1 MNNMPDFHDH
11 NHAETLLDDYVMG
24 TLSAEDL
31 AWMDEHLATCRT
43 CEDELTVLLEG
54 TYALA
59 WSSVDPPVELSG
71 DLWDRIESS
80 LVPAPASA
88 AAPAASSVPP
98 PAVAG
103 SEQEFTPLDLN
114 GPPDTTQTLD
124 DQPQRI
130 ESHPRWNQQL
140 FRLLAI
146 AALAVIVIGVAAI
159 VGRSL
164 WWDQNEPA
172 QQIAL
177 HDADGNI
184 LGHDV
189 ANLEY
194 LPDEQQFV
202 LHMEEM
208 PAAPEGHVYQ
218 AWLIAGDVPVGVG
231 IVDPETGEFRV
242 DGDRAAY
249 DAFAITIEPGPEGS
263 ELPTTNPIVV
273 APLDS
278 TG

>member
-1 MNNMPDFHDH
+1 MINLPDIHNHD
-11 NHAETLLDDYVMG
+11 HAETLLDDYVMG

-31 AWMDEHLATCRT
+31 AWMDAHLATCRT
-43 CEDELTVLLEG
+43 CEDELIVLLEG

-59 WSSVDPPVELSG
+59 WSSEDPPVELSG

-88 AAPAASSVPP
+88 AAAVSDVPLPVITDRGQATTPRDPDRP
-98 PAVAG
+98 PHT
-103 SEQEFTPLDLN
+103 S
-114 GPPDTTQTLD
+114 QTRN
-124 DQPQRI
+124 DQPYRI
-130 ESHPRWNQQL
+130 ESHPRLNQQ
-140 FRLLAI
+140 RYRWLAI
-146 AALAVIVIGVAAI
+146 AALAVIVVGVAAI
-159 VGRSL
+159 AGRNL
-164 WWDQNEPA
+164 LLDQDEPA

-177 HDADGNI
+177 HDADGNVI
-184 LGHDV
+184 GREV

-208 PAAPEGHVYQ
+208 PAAPEGQVYQ
-218 AWLIAGDVPVGVG
+218 AWLIAGNGPVGVG
-231 IVDPETGEFRV
+231 IVDPATGEFRV

-263 ELPTTNPIVV
+263 DLPTTNPVVV
-273 APLDS
+273 APLNS
-278 TG
+278 SS